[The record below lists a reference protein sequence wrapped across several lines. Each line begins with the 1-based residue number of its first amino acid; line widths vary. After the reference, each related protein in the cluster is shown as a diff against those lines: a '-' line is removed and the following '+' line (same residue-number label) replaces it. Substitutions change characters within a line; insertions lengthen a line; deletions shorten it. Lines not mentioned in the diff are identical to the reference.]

1 MTFPQRGERDNW
13 HGSSPSEH
21 AMFATNGGAR
31 PGPEAFVFK
40 TDGAVLDVDVIFG
53 KGPSAI
59 RRPLHII
66 RHHEGCLESRDLALS
81 VLAMVIDAP
90 NDKRIDTGDGGTV
103 PERVWR
109 WHSAF
114 AHQAIRPNRGLP
126 LWELP
131 ASDVAAWCKKRH
143 AG

>member
-53 KGPSAI
+53 KGPN
-59 RRPLHII
+59 R
-66 RHHEGCLESRDLALS
+66 S
-81 VLAMVIDAP
+81 V
-90 NDKRIDTGDGGTV
+90 
-103 PERVWR
+103 
-109 WHSAF
+109 
-114 AHQAIRPNRGLP
+114 
-126 LWELP
+126 
-131 ASDVAAWCKKRH
+131 DVCAACVTRSTEP
-143 AG
+143 